1 MLRLIR
7 RYTFSAGHRLS
18 RAQWDPERNRRVYGR
33 CANPH
38 GHGHNYTLWVAVSGK
53 ADPASGMIANLAELD
68 RVVRRQ
74 VVDRLDH
81 RFINDEIPDFRDRVP
96 TSENLCRWIWS
107 ALQPAVPGRLATI
120 TLQETDTNGFEYSGP

>member
-1 MLRLIR
+1 M
-7 RYTFSAGHRLS
+7 
-18 RAQWDPERNRRVYGR
+18 
-33 CANPH
+33 
-38 GHGHNYTLWVAVSGK
+38 AVSGEM
-53 ADPASGMIANLAELD
+53 DPTRGMTAELAELD

-74 VVDRLDH
+74 VVDQLDH

-120 TLQETDTNGFEYSGP
+120 TLQETDTNGLEYSGP